1 MKKYI
6 NSRVIIVILLVLT
19 VFFSTVLVGCDM
31 GGGSGSTE
39 NQSGS
44 ASDFESSS
52 IGDSESSE
60 NSSSQGQSETASE
73 SEEDKDPEFTDH
85 VKSIQTC
92 DQVVLDYFAAKTEQE
107 QYDIM
112 KRYKNTKHDSQP
124 EVKFY
129 VKRSDPPY
137 LLRVADNTEMKNA
150 YTKVYETK
158 QIVFGGTLIPGKTYY
173 YEVEDSSSTVVYRG
187 TLNVEQSPV
196 RVITVGGGANIRDLG
211 GYSVGNGYRVK
222 YGLLIRGAQLN
233 GRNGGPK
240 ITADGITTMRDILG
254 VKTELD
260 LRNAGVDDG
269 GQTACVFGEDKTY
282 LKFNF
287 QQYDNAFKSVGNLGL
302 IKEIFEFLADE
313 NNYPVY
319 FHCNAGADRTGT
331 LTYLINGLL
340 GVDYDTLTKDFEL
353 TSFGGQGQ
361 RLRSDDTGSGYGT
374 TGVFQNNSSNYVAWG
389 KMNQYILDNYK
400 SENTLSEKIEKF
412 LIEKAGCKKSDL
424 DKLKTIML
432 EQVA

>member
-1 MKKYI
+1 MKKI
-6 NSRVIIVILLVLT
+6 FNSKTAISLLLVLT
-19 VFFSTVLVGCDM
+19 MLFAMALVGCAA
-31 GGGSGSTE
+31 GGNSGSSAGISE
-39 NQSGS
+39 SASIKDSAESGS
-44 ASDFESSS
+44 DSS
-52 IGDSESSE
+52 ISEDSGNTSESI
-60 NSSSQGQSETASE
+60 
-73 SEEDKDPEFTDH
+73 EEKDPEFTDH

-107 QYDIM
+107 QYEIM

-129 VKRSDPPY
+129 VKRSDAPY
-137 LLRVADNTEMKNA
+137 LFKLADNTEMQNA
-150 YTKVYETK
+150 YTKIYETK

-173 YEVEDSSSTVVYRG
+173 YEVEDSEGTIVYRG

-196 RVITVGGGANIRDLG
+196 RVISVGGGANIRDLG
-211 GYSVGNGYRVK
+211 GYVTEDGSKVK
-222 YGLLIRGAQLN
+222 YGRLIRGAQLN
-233 GRNGGPK
+233 GRNGGPML
-240 ITADGITTMRDILG
+240 TADGIATMRDVLG

-269 GQTACVFGEDKTY
+269 GQTSCFLGEDKTY

-340 GVDYDTLTKDFEL
+340 GVDYATLTKDFEL

-374 TGVFQNNSSNYVAWG
+374 TGVFQDNSSNYVAWG
-389 KMNQYILDNYK
+389 KMHQYILDNYPN
-400 SENTLSEKIEKF
+400 ENTLSEKIERF
-412 LIEKAGCKKSDL
+412 LMEKAGCEKSDL